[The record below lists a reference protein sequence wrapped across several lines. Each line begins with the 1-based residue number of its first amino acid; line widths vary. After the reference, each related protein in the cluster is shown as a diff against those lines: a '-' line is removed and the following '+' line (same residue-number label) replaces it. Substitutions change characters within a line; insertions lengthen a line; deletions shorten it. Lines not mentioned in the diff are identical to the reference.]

1 VGTSLALGI
10 VEASRLT
17 LWNYGFANSVRADA
31 VNYTLVATL
40 LNLPLVVIVYI
51 LARWLIPKT
60 AFGRAQRESAR
71 GDLGLFLSTFIA
83 LSLLLIIARSLIFV
97 APAAALLFI
106 GGIRLLAG
114 QPRRRVQAVASGLA
128 GILAAWAIW
137 GLIALPNVRLDY
149 DFFIRK
155 APLRKI
161 TRPGKLPP
169 HILFIVVDT
178 LRSDHLNAY
187 GYSKDTSPVIS
198 RLAREG
204 VRFTGFRANSNETSQ
219 TVASFLTGR
228 YPSGH
233 GLLRL
238 GEPLPRNGPLLTE
251 ILQKRGYNTAFFTP
265 HWFIDQRHR
274 FDRGA
279 DYLYSAWEETPFRMA
294 GAQQL
299 FVWLKLTGAWP
310 YVSHALQWLDTKKND
325 LLLAGLG
332 LPSMESADRFT
343 DKVLGFMDYA
353 TGRGDYDPD
362 RSRFF
367 LFLFFHDLH
376 WPRCLPKPYQRL
388 FDPKYDG
395 PEICMKESARN
406 AREAKN
412 EVARYDG
419 ALRFVDDQ
427 VGRLLDKMK
436 SVGWLERSLV
446 VITSDHGEKFGVGG
460 EFGHGGTMWEDL
472 VRIPL
477 ILRQPSRWKSGQS
490 VGGVAEQ
497 VDLMP
502 TLLDLLRFPHPTGIQ
517 GRSLLTERGSFPAAT
532 NRSTAFGEAETEKGG
547 YHYVLRDGWKLL
559 LGLGKPKRLFNLKT
573 DPGEKKNLYGRRPQ
587 TGDLEKALKQ
597 RIQRA
602 RRTAPKRP

>member
-1 VGTSLALGI
+1 MKHIILQTTGCLATSLALGI
-10 VEASRLT
+10 VEASRLI
-17 LWNYGFANSVRADA
+17 LWNYGFSNSVRADA
-31 VNYTLVATL
+31 VNYILVATL

-51 LARWLIPKT
+51 LGRWLIPKT
-60 AFGRAQRESAR
+60 AFGRAHRESGR

-114 QPRRRVQAVASGLA
+114 QPRRRVQTVASGLA

-137 GLIALPNVRLDY
+137 GLIALPNVSLDY

-161 TRPGKLPP
+161 TQPSKLPP
-169 HILFIVVDT
+169 HIIFIVVDT

-204 VRFTGFRANSNETSQ
+204 VRFAEFRANSNETSQ

-238 GEPLPRNGPLLTE
+238 GEPLPEGAPLLTE
-251 ILQKRGYNTAFFTP
+251 VLQKRGYNTAFFTP

-274 FDRGA
+274 FDRGT

-299 FVWLKLTGAWP
+299 FVWLKLTAAWP
-310 YVSHALQWLDTKKND
+310 GVSHALQWLDMKKND

-332 LPSMESADRFT
+332 LRPMESADRFT
-343 DKVLGFMDYA
+343 DKVVGFMDYA

-362 RSRFF
+362 QNRFF
-367 LFLFFHDLH
+367 LFLFFH
-376 WPRCLPKPYQRL
+376 
-388 FDPKYDG
+388 
-395 PEICMKESARN
+395 
-406 AREAKN
+406 
-412 EVARYDG
+412 
-419 ALRFVDDQ
+419 
-427 VGRLLDKMK
+427 
-436 SVGWLERSLV
+436 
-446 VITSDHGEKFGVGG
+446 
-460 EFGHGGTMWEDL
+460 
-472 VRIPL
+472 
-477 ILRQPSRWKSGQS
+477 
-490 VGGVAEQ
+490 
-497 VDLMP
+497 
-502 TLLDLLRFPHPTGIQ
+502 
-517 GRSLLTERGSFPAAT
+517 RG
-532 NRSTAFGEAETEKGG
+532 
-547 YHYVLRDGWKLL
+547 
-559 LGLGKPKRLFNLKT
+559 
-573 DPGEKKNLYGRRPQ
+573 
-587 TGDLEKALKQ
+587 
-597 RIQRA
+597 
-602 RRTAPKRP
+602 